1 MKNLLKNLTLVV
13 VSVIAGLFI
22 AEFIVR
28 VAAPQRPDSVRPL
41 YAPDDTLVFKL
52 RKNLSIIYSQFEF
65 VVAESTNSIGLRD
78 REVGPKRQGVY
89 RILGLGDSDSY
100 ANGVNLSDTYWKQL
114 EACLNLSQVKRTEV
128 INCAVPG
135 YTLSQEVRFL
145 KKYGIN
151 LQPDAV
157 IVGFYCGND
166 FTDSYELFDPEG
178 RPRVSVSQDG
188 FLSSTKPADSLYTR
202 GGLRGKLLP
211 IRAFLATRSQLY
223 IFLRN
228 RMSEFL
234 ARIGL
239 RSVPPPPDFCAK
251 EFPETT
257 RKGWELDQRLFL
269 ELKDFVRE
277 HNLRLIVVILPE
289 SYQIYEDAWNR
300 YLNTFHIDPKLY
312 DLEKPQKL
320 LAEFFRDNQIEFVD
334 ALPELHSVGKQIRV
348 CYPIDAHLTPA
359 GHRVVAHALCDYIS
373 KHPIPPLAEGN

>member
-28 VAAPQRPDSVRPL
+28 LVAPQRPDSVRPL
-41 YAPDDTLVFKL
+41 YVPDDTLVFKL

-78 REVGPKRQGVY
+78 REVGPKVAGSY

-100 ANGVNLSDTYWKQL
+100 ANGVNLGETYWKQL
-114 EACLNLSQVKRTEV
+114 EACLNLSPGKQTDV

-135 YTLSQEVRFL
+135 YTLLQEVRFL
-145 KKYGIN
+145 KKYGIK

-166 FTDSYELFDPEG
+166 FTDSYELIDPSG
-178 RPRVSVSQDG
+178 KPRVRVSDAG
-188 FLSSTKPADSLYTR
+188 FLVSWKPADSVYYG
-202 GGLRGKLLP
+202 GGLRGRLLP
-211 IRAFLATRSQLY
+211 IRKFLATRSQLY

-228 RMSEFL
+228 RLSEFL
-234 ARIGL
+234 SRIGL

-251 EFPETT
+251 EFSKTT

-269 ELKDFVRE
+269 ELKDFIRE

-289 SYQIYEDAWNR
+289 SYQIYQDTWNR
-300 YLNTFHIDPKLY
+300 YLNAFHIDPNLY
-312 DLEKPQKL
+312 DLDKPQKL
-320 LAEFFRDNQIEFVD
+320 LAEFFRKNQIECVD
-334 ALPELHSVGKQIRV
+334 ALPELRSVGKQIRV

-359 GHRVVAHALCDYIS
+359 GHRVVAHALCEYIS
-373 KHPIPPLAEGN
+373 KNPMPPMVDDN